1 MRPFVFF
8 LAASLLLAGCSSP
21 GPKKSKKGKSKLTR
35 YTFEDKDSNS
45 ETGEAWE
52 KESDDDATLIDKDGK
67 AVSLAKWQGQP
78 VVLVFMRGFAGYIC
92 PYCATYTAQISTRY
106 KEIKAA
112 GAEVVVVY
120 PTKEDEIEKVDS
132 FVAAVDEIL
141 ADEGEDAIPFTV
153 LLDPGVKVVKKYNLE
168 WDLSRPSTFVLDAKG
183 TIAYAYVG
191 KTLDDRPA
199 VDRIIKEVQA
209 LASE

>member
-1 MRPFVFF
+1 MRPFVFL
-8 LAASLLLAGCSSP
+8 LATSLLLAGCSSS
-21 GPKKSKKGKSKLTR
+21 GPKKGKSKLTR

-52 KESDDDATLIDKDGK
+52 KEADDGPTLIDTTGEP
-67 AVSLAKWQGQP
+67 VRLSKWRGQP

-106 KEIKAA
+106 QEIKAA
-112 GAEVVVVY
+112 GAEVVIVY
-120 PTKEDEIEKVDS
+120 PTKEDETAQVDA

-168 WDLSRPSTFVLDAKG
+168 WDLSRPSTFVLDARG
-183 TIAYAYVG
+183 TVTYAYIG

-199 VDRIIKEVQA
+199 VDRILAEVRA
-209 LASE
+209 LSPE